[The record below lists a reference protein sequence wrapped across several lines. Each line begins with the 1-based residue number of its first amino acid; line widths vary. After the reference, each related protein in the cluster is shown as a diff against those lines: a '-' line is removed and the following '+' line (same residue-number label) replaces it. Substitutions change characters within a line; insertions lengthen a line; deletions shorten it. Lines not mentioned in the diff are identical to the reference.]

1 MTISVGGPPTLPATR
16 PATPSRTAGRT
27 EMHGGIRALVQPA
40 PSPQPPWWRD
50 GRVWLLVALTLLTL
64 MVGWQHKQQCHERSW
79 DGYQWREMCYSD
91 IQALWGTRGAGD
103 GLWPYVETFNEYPP
117 VTGLFMHAMASVAD
131 SRDGYLAVTA
141 AALSVLAVVTTVLL
155 AELVGRDRKV
165 LYWAVAPALALYAFY
180 NWDLLAVAPAV
191 GALLAFRKGH
201 MGLAGALLALGA
213 SAKLFPAFL
222 APALGMWILRE
233 DGGLRRRGWSFGLS
247 FVAMWLA
254 WHLPLFLL
262 DADGLVEAYRFHA
275 GRDPNFET
283 VWFSLGHLG
292 RSYGWPFLARWGEPP
307 WHEAANIVLVAAL
320 AASAWAAWTRRLDPV
335 AAATVPV
342 FAFLAFNK
350 VFSIQ
355 YTLWAIPLLV
365 AIAAPRTLKA
375 LVVVA
380 DLAVFVTLGAYFAL
394 WDTIARTGDPNAG
407 HLFTPVAIAALFR
420 AAVFAAVAVHL
431 LQTARRRAPIPDPA
445 PVQEVAG

>member
-1 MTISVGGPPTLPATR
+1 MDGGLGAP
-16 PATPSRTAGRT
+16 
-27 EMHGGIRALVQPA
+27 VQPA
-40 PSPQPPWWRD
+40 PTPQPWWRD
-50 GRVWLLVALTLLTL
+50 GRVWLLAALTLLTL
-64 MVGWQHKQQCHERSW
+64 TVGWQHKQQCHEKPW

-103 GLWPYVETFNEYPP
+103 GLWPYVETPNEYPP
-117 VTGLFMHAMASVAD
+117 VTGLFMHAMASMVD
-131 SRDGYLAVTA
+131 SRDAYLAVTA
-141 AALSVLAVVTTVLL
+141 AFLSAFALATTVLL
-155 AELVGRDRKV
+155 GELVGRERKV
-165 LYWAVAPALALYAFY
+165 LYWAVAPALGLYAFY
-180 NWDLLAVAPAV
+180 NWDLLAIAPAV
-191 GALLAFRKGH
+191 GALVAFRRGR

-247 FVAMWLA
+247 FAAMWLA
-254 WHLPLFLL
+254 WHVPLLAL
-262 DADGLVEAYRFHA
+262 DANGLLEAYRFQA
-275 GRDPNFET
+275 ERGPNFET

-292 RSYGWPFLARWGEPP
+292 RSYGWAWLEPWGQKPLYEVGSL
-307 WHEAANIVLVAAL
+307 VLLAAL
-320 AASAWAAWTRRLDPV
+320 AASGWAAWTRRLDPV
-335 AAATVPV
+335 AAAAIPV

-394 WDTIARTGDPNAG
+394 WDTIVATGHPHAG

-420 AAVFAAVAVHL
+420 AGVFMAVAVHL
-431 LQTARRRAPIPDPA
+431 LQTARRAPATQADPSA
-445 PVQEVAG
+445 EGLPQ